1 MISLPASPPQ
11 GVAAMLK
18 MTVLSDDGD
27 VVSVQCEGD
36 ISEVKF
42 QLNDNPLEGVLGP
55 DVYARKVLL
64 ALDRV
69 GFLDSNGIS
78 WLVVSHKHFQKGGG
92 AMALHS
98 IPPRIQQ
105 VLQYCRMD
113 RMLRLAVNE
122 TTARA
127 LVATDKPS

>member
-1 MISLPASPPQ
+1 
-11 GVAAMLK
+11 MLK

-36 ISEVKF
+36 ISQVKF
-42 QLNDNPLEGVLGP
+42 QLNDNPLESVLGP
-55 DVYARKVLL
+55 EVYGRKVLL

-69 GFLDSNGIS
+69 SVLDSNGIS
-78 WLVVSHKHFQKGGG
+78 WLVVSHKHFQKSGG

-113 RMLRLAVNE
+113 RMLRLAENE
-122 TTARA
+122 SAA
-127 LVATDKPS
+127 ASGL